1 MINRSAVSPA
11 LAAGLAVFLCAAW
24 GCGQKKDSVLAQV
37 GPESITSTEFQQELS
52 RQPFAQQ
59 DYLSTLPGRKELL
72 ELMVRRKVM
81 LAESHRQN
89 LENQPDVKKQLQ
101 ELEGEFR
108 RQMEEAK
115 ERLVVGEYFRS
126 LQQKDLK
133 VSDEEV
139 RAFWEK
145 ENEIRASHILF
156 SSEEAAQQAAASLA
170 KGDKFE
176 ALAKKFSQDPASAA
190 RGGDLGFFMSG
201 TLIPEFE
208 KAVFSLKAGETSGV
222 IRSPYGFHIIRKTG
236 ERKVSETPYDQ
247 IKDVIRSVLEK
258 RKFQA
263 WIDQAKNRY
272 KISMNL
278 PALETLQRSSRG
290 PAAQTTGGAS
300 RQP

>member
-1 MINRSAVSPA
+1 MTNRYAVYPA
-11 LAAGLAVFLCAAW
+11 MAAVLALFLCASL
-24 GCGQKKDSVLAQV
+24 GCGPKKDPVLAQV
-37 GPESITSTEFQQELS
+37 GSETITSSEFQQELS

-81 LAESHRQN
+81 LAESHREN
-89 LENQPDVKKQLQ
+89 LEKQPEVKKQL
-101 ELEGEFR
+101 ESLEMEFQ
-108 RQMEEAK
+108 RQKEEAR

-126 LQQKDLK
+126 LQNKDLK
-133 VSDEEV
+133 VSDDEV
-139 RAFWEK
+139 RRFWETEK
-145 ENEIRASHILF
+145 EIRASHILF
-156 SSEEAAQQAAASLA
+156 SSEEAAQQALAALSQ
-170 KGDKFE
+170 KEKFE
-176 ALAKKFSQDPASAA
+176 ALAKKYSQDPASAA
-190 RGGDLGFFMSG
+190 RGGDLGFFMTG

-208 KAVFSLKAGETSGV
+208 KAVFSLNTGETSGV
-222 IRSPYGFHIIRKTG
+222 IRSPYGYHIIRKTD

-247 IKDVIRSVLEK
+247 ISIPVRSVLEK

-263 WIDQAKNRY
+263 WIDQAKNHH

-278 PALETLQRSSRG
+278 PALEAMQMPSRG

>member
-1 MINRSAVSPA
+1 MNNRSAVSPV
-11 LAAGLAVFLCAAW
+11 LAAGVAAFLCAAS
-24 GCGQKKDSVLAQV
+24 GCGQKKEAVLAQV
-37 GPESITSTEFQQELS
+37 GSESITSVDFQQELS

-89 LENQPDVKKQLQ
+89 LENKPDIKQQLHD
-101 ELEGEFR
+101 LEAEFR

-139 RAFWEK
+139 RSFWEK
-145 ENEIRASHILF
+145 ENEVRASHILF
-156 SSEEAAQQAAASLA
+156 ASEDAAKQGQ
-170 KGDKFE
+170 E
-176 ALAKKFSQDPASAA
+176 ALAKGEKFEVLAKKISQDPASAA

-208 KAVFSLKAGETSGV
+208 KAVFSLKVGETSGIV
-222 IRSPYGFHIIRKTG
+222 RSPYGYHIIRKTG
-236 ERKVSETPYDQ
+236 ERKVSETPYDK

-263 WIDQAKNRY
+263 WIDQAKDHY

-278 PALETLQRSSRG
+278 PALEALPGASRG
-290 PAAQTTGGAS
+290 PAAQSTGGAS